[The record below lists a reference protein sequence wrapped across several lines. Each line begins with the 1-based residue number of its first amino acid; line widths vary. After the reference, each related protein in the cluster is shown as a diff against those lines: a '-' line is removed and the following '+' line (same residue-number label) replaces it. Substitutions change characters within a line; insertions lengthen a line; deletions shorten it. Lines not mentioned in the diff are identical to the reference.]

1 MPRYSDNPR
10 PRWQGGP
17 MLTGSLA
24 FLAAALASVL
34 LSLAAHAQDSEADSV
49 ASRSASA
56 YSSSGGEGTWQ
67 VEGLQFDA
75 VIVLGDVDVEIS
87 QGDDTELL
95 LRGDQRDI
103 DLQPFIVDG
112 DTLVLGRSREARGKD
127 FSGVKFRLITPR
139 LEHLEL
145 KGSGDVYVRPFES
158 DSLFLSAAGS
168 GTVRLFE
175 IRAGGTTLQLS
186 GSGTI
191 QLAKLVT
198 RELAVALSGS
208 GDVQLGDVD
217 ADIAEIA
224 VRGSGDI
231 TLESG
236 YRVDEVEISIVGSGD
251 VDFRH
256 MDAGHAEINIVGS
269 GDARIGEIEVLD
281 VNILGSGDVVYRG
294 DPEIDQDVLIGSGD
308 LRRER

>member
-10 PRWQGGP
+10 PRWKGGP
-17 MLTGSLA
+17 MLTGGLA

-34 LSLAAHAQDSEADSV
+34 FSLPAHAE
-49 ASRSASA
+49 
-56 YSSSGGEGTWQ
+56 TWQ
-67 VEGLQFDA
+67 VEGLKFDA

-87 QGDDTELL
+87 QGDDAELL

-103 DLQPFIVDG
+103 DLHPFILDG
-112 DTLVLGRSREARGKD
+112 DTLVLGSSREARSRD
-127 FSGVKFRLITPR
+127 FSGVKFRLITPK

-145 KGSGDVYVRPFES
+145 KGSGDVYVKPFES
-158 DSLFLSAAGS
+158 ESLFVSAAGS

-175 IRAGGTTLQLS
+175 IKSDDTTLQLS

-191 QLAKLVT
+191 QLAKLLT
-198 RELAVALSGS
+198 RELAVSLSGS
-208 GDVQLGDVD
+208 GDIQLGDVD
-217 ADIAEIA
+217 ADIAEVA

-269 GDARIGEIEVLD
+269 GDVRIGEIEVLE